1 MSEETE
7 ILIVGGGAIGV
18 CSAYY
23 LNAAGREVALVDKG
37 DICSGCSYGNGG
49 LVVPSHS
56 IPLSAPGV
64 VSQSLKWMLNP
75 DSPFY
80 IKPRLDR
87 DLISWLWHFRRACNE
102 THVARATPVIRA
114 MNMASVALFEEMA
127 AIEGMDFGFEK
138 KGTITAYRT
147 ERGLAKAV
155 KDARFLSEVGV
166 ETRVL
171 DADEIVGLNP
181 GVRIRAI
188 GGIFFS
194 QDAHLVPHRFVR
206 GLAEYVDGKGVRIH
220 RETEVLGFEI
230 LRGRVVAVKTT
241 RGDFQAEHIIL
252 AGGSWSPVIADDL
265 HINLPIQPAK
275 GYSITFKR
283 PDVCP
288 TTPFSLG
295 EAKVGITPMGDM
307 LRFAGTLELAGL
319 DFSINERRV
328 QAILKAV
335 PEYFPDLSPDY
346 LDMTEIWCGLRP
358 CTPDGVPFLGRAP
371 GVENVIVAAGHAMI
385 GISLG
390 PITGKLV
397 AELISDEVPSIDLSA
412 MKVDRFG
419 KVGCFIF

>member
-1 MSEETE
+1 MSEQAE

-23 LNAAGREVALVDKG
+23 LNAAGRDVTLVDKG

-75 DSPFY
+75 ESPFY

-114 MNMASVALFEEMA
+114 MNMASVALFEDMA
-127 AIEGMDFGFEK
+127 SLEGMDFGFEK
-138 KGTITAYRT
+138 RGTITAYRT

-155 KDARFLSEVGV
+155 KDARFLSEMGV

-171 DADEIVGLNP
+171 DADEIVALNP
-181 GVRIRAI
+181 GIRIRAL
-188 GGIFFS
+188 GGIFFPE
-194 QDAHLVPHRFVR
+194 DAHLVPHRFVR
-206 GLAEYVDGKGVRIH
+206 GLADYVGGKGVRIH

-230 LRGRVVAVKTT
+230 SRGRVVAVKTN

-252 AGGSWSPVIADDL
+252 AGGSWSPVIAKDL
-265 HINLPIQPAK
+265 RINLPIQPAK

-283 PDVCP
+283 PDACP
-288 TTPFSLG
+288 TVPFSLG

-319 DFSINERRV
+319 DFSINQRRV
-328 QAILKAV
+328 QAILRAV
-335 PEYFPDLSPDY
+335 PDYFPDLSPDY
-346 LDMTEIWCGLRP
+346 LDMIEIWCGLRP

-390 PITGKLV
+390 PVTGKLV

-412 MKVDRFG
+412 LKVDRFG
-419 KVGCFIF
+419 

>member
-1 MSEETE
+1 MSEHAE

-23 LNAAGREVALVDKG
+23 LNAAGRDVALVDKG

-56 IPLSAPGV
+56 MPLSAPGV

-75 DSPFY
+75 ESPFY

-87 DLISWLWHFRRACNE
+87 DLISWLWHFYRACNE
-102 THVARATPVIRA
+102 KHVVRATPVIRA

-127 AIEGMDFGFEK
+127 SLEGMDFGFEK
-138 KGTITAYRT
+138 RGTITAYRT
-147 ERGLAKAV
+147 EKGLAKAV
-155 KDARFLSEVGV
+155 KDAGFLSEMGI

-171 DADEIVGLNP
+171 NADEMVALNP
-181 GVRIRAI
+181 GIRIRAI
-188 GGIFFS
+188 GGIFFPE
-194 QDAHLVPHRFVR
+194 DAHLVPHRFVR
-206 GLAEYVDGKGVRIH
+206 GLAKYVGGKGVRIH

-230 LRGRVVAVKTT
+230 SRGRVVAVQTT
-241 RGDFQAEHIIL
+241 RGDFQAEQVIL
-252 AGGSWSPVIADDL
+252 AGGSWSPVIAQDL

-295 EAKVGITPMGDM
+295 EAKVGVTPMGDM

-335 PEYFPDLSPDY
+335 PEYFPDLNPDY
-346 LDMTEIWCGLRP
+346 LETIEIWCGLRP

-371 GVENVIVAAGHAMI
+371 GFENVIVAAGHAMI

-390 PITGKLV
+390 PVTGKLV
-397 AELISDEVPSIDLSA
+397 AELISDEIPSVDLSLLE
-412 MKVDRFG
+412 VDRFG
-419 KVGCFIF
+419 

>member
-1 MSEETE
+1 MSEEAE

-23 LNAAGREVALVDKG
+23 LNAVGKDVALVDKG

-56 IPLSAPGV
+56 MPLSAPGV

-75 DSPFY
+75 ESPFY

-87 DLISWLWHFRRACNE
+87 DLIAWLWHFYRACNE
-102 THVARATPVIRA
+102 KHVVRATPVIRA
-114 MNMASVALFEEMA
+114 MNMASVALFEDLA
-127 AIEGMDFGFEK
+127 SLEGMDFGFEK
-138 KGTITAYRT
+138 RGTITAYRT

-155 KDARFLSEVGV
+155 KDAGFLSEMGV

-171 DADEIVGLNP
+171 NADEIVALNP
-181 GVRIRAI
+181 GVRTRAI
-188 GGIFFS
+188 GGIYFP
-194 QDAHLVPHRFVR
+194 QDAHIVPHRFVQ
-206 GLAEYVDGKGVRIH
+206 GLAEYVGEKGVRIH
-220 RETEVLGFEI
+220 RETEVLGFETSHD
-230 LRGRVVAVKTT
+230 RVVAVQTT
-241 RGDFQAEHIIL
+241 RGDFRAEHVIL
-252 AGGSWSPVIADDL
+252 AGGSWSPMIVKDL

-288 TTPFSLG
+288 VTPFSLG
-295 EAKVGITPMGDM
+295 EAKVGVTPMGDM

-335 PEYFPDLSPDY
+335 PEYFPDLNPDS
-346 LDMTEIWCGLRP
+346 LDMIETWCGLRP

-371 GVENVIVAAGHAMI
+371 GFENVIVAAGHAMI

-390 PITGKLV
+390 PVTGKLV
-397 AELISDEVPSIDLSA
+397 AELISDEIPSVDLSA
-412 MKVDRFG
+412 LEVDRFG
-419 KVGCFIF
+419 

>member
-1 MSEETE
+1 MSEEAE

-23 LNAAGREVALVDKG
+23 LNALGRDVALVDKG

-75 DSPFY
+75 ESPFY

-87 DLISWLWHFRRACNE
+87 DLISWLWHFYRACNE
-102 THVARATPVIRA
+102 KHVVRATPVIRA

-127 AIEGMDFGFEK
+127 SLDGMDFGFEK

-155 KDARFLSEVGV
+155 KDARFLSEMGV

-171 DADEIVGLNP
+171 DADEIVALNP
-181 GVRIRAI
+181 GIRIRVI
-188 GGIFFS
+188 GGIFFPE
-194 QDAHLVPHRFVR
+194 DAHLVPHRFVR
-206 GLAEYVDGKGVRIH
+206 GLAEYVGGKGVRIH

-230 LRGRVVAVKTT
+230 SRGRVVAAKTT
-241 RGDFQAEHIIL
+241 RGDFRAEHIIL
-252 AGGSWSPVIADDL
+252 ASGSWSPMIAKDL
-265 HINLPIQPAK
+265 RINLPIQPAK

-288 TTPFSLG
+288 TMPFSLG

-319 DFSINERRV
+319 DFSINQRRV

-335 PEYFPDLSPDY
+335 PEYFPDLNPDY
-346 LDMTEIWCGLRP
+346 LDMIEIWCGLRP

-390 PITGKLV
+390 PVTGKLV

-412 MKVDRFG
+412 LKVDRFG
-419 KVGCFIF
+419 

>member
-1 MSEETE
+1 M
-7 ILIVGGGAIGV
+7 L
-18 CSAYY
+18 
-23 LNAAGREVALVDKG
+23 LGRDVALVDKG

-75 DSPFY
+75 ESPFY

-87 DLISWLWHFRRACNE
+87 DLISWLWHFYRACNE
-102 THVARATPVIRA
+102 KHVVRATPVIRA

-127 AIEGMDFGFEK
+127 SLDGMNFGFEK
-138 KGTITAYRT
+138 RGTITAYRT

-155 KDARFLSEVGV
+155 KDARFLSEMGV

-171 DADEIVGLNP
+171 DADEIVALNP
-181 GVRIRAI
+181 GIRIRVI
-188 GGIFFS
+188 GGIFFPE
-194 QDAHLVPHRFVR
+194 DAHLVPHRFVR
-206 GLAEYVDGKGVRIH
+206 GLAEYVGGKGVRIH

-230 LRGRVVAVKTT
+230 SRGRVVAAKTT
-241 RGDFQAEHIIL
+241 RGDFRAEHIIL
-252 AGGSWSPVIADDL
+252 ASGSWSPMIAKDL
-265 HINLPIQPAK
+265 RINLPIQPAK

-288 TTPFSLG
+288 TMPFSLG

-319 DFSINERRV
+319 DFSINQRRV

-335 PEYFPDLSPDY
+335 PEYFPDLNPDY
-346 LDMTEIWCGLRP
+346 LDMIEIWCGLRP

-390 PITGKLV
+390 PVTGKLV
-397 AELISDEVPSIDLSA
+397 AELVSDEVPSIDLSA
-412 MKVDRFG
+412 LKVDRFG
-419 KVGCFIF
+419 

>member
-1 MSEETE
+1 M
-7 ILIVGGGAIGV
+7 IVGGGAIGV

-23 LNAAGREVALVDKG
+23 LNAAGRDVALVDKG

-75 DSPFY
+75 ESPFY

-87 DLISWLWHFRRACNE
+87 DLISWLWHFHRACNE

-127 AIEGMDFGFEK
+127 SLEGMDFGFEK

-155 KDARFLSEVGV
+155 KDARFLSEMGV

-171 DADEIVGLNP
+171 DADEIVALNP
-181 GVRIRAI
+181 GIRTRVL
-188 GGIFFS
+188 GGIFFPE
-194 QDAHLVPHRFVR
+194 DAHLVPHRFVR
-206 GLAEYVDGKGVRIH
+206 GLAEYVGGKGVRIH

-230 LRGRVVAVKTT
+230 SRGRVVAVKTT

-252 AGGSWSPVIADDL
+252 ASGSWSPVIASDL

-288 TTPFSLG
+288 AMPFSLG

-335 PEYFPDLSPDY
+335 PEYFPDLNPDY
-346 LDMTEIWCGLRP
+346 LDMIEIWCGLRP

-390 PITGKLV
+390 PVTGKLV

-412 MKVDRFG
+412 LKVDRFG
-419 KVGCFIF
+419 

>member
-23 LNAAGREVALVDKG
+23 LNAAGRDVALVDKG

-75 DSPFY
+75 ESPFY

-87 DLISWLWHFRRACNE
+87 DLISWLWHFYRACSE
-102 THVARATPVIRA
+102 KHVVGVTPVIRA
-114 MNMASVALFEEMA
+114 MNMASLALFEELA
-127 AIEGMDFGFEK
+127 LLEGMDFGFEK

-147 ERGLAKAV
+147 GKALSKAV
-155 KDARFLSEVGV
+155 KDARFLSAMGV

-171 DADEIVGLNP
+171 DADEMVALNP
-181 GVRIRAI
+181 GIRIRAI
-188 GGIFFS
+188 GGIYFPE
-194 QDAHLVPHRFVR
+194 DAHLVPHRFVR
-206 GLAEYVDGKGVRIH
+206 GLAQYVGEKGVRIH
-220 RETEVLGFEI
+220 KETEVLGFKTS
-230 LRGRVVAVKTT
+230 RDRVVAVQTT
-241 RGDFQAEHIIL
+241 RGDFRADQVIL
-252 AGGSWSPVIADDL
+252 ASGSWSPMIANDL

-283 PDVCP
+283 PDICP

-295 EAKVGITPMGDM
+295 EAKVGVTPMDDM
-307 LRFAGTLELAGL
+307 LRFAGTLELAGF
-319 DFSINERRV
+319 DFSINQRRV

-335 PEYFPDLSPDY
+335 PDYFPDLNPDH
-346 LDMTEIWCGLRP
+346 LEMIEIWRGLRP

-371 GVENVIVAAGHAMI
+371 GFENVIVAAGHAMI

-397 AELISDEVPSIDLSA
+397 AELISDEIPSIDLSA
-412 MKVDRFG
+412 LKVDRFG
-419 KVGCFIF
+419 